1 MDLIITQLSVT
12 SNYINGEEEWIFL
25 CSESSHHHLLHS

>member
-1 MDLIITQLSVT
+1 MDLIITQLSAT

-25 CSESSHHHLLHS
+25 CSETHLLRLLHS